1 MFVDLPKIEGLI
13 IFEDNDSSNVLS
25 PSQSSSLLSKEFD
38 SYESEENIIIE
49 ESKNESINEEKKEIE
64 DL

>member
-13 IFEDNDSSNVLS
+13 IFEDNDSSNVPS
-25 PSQSSSLLSKEFD
+25 PSQSSSLMSKEFD